1 MPDYD
6 FSKLEPEGD
15 KKKEKKSK
23 KEGTKDLRRNYRI
36 TQCCGNCKYFIYT
49 GVKSRRGFCK
59 LSDPNYRFGLKIF
72 RQPHI
77 KDLCTD
83 AGFPPTHT
91 TNLCDAHAFKAT
103 VYSITQVGEYV
114 GRKFNVDGTE
124 NFD

>member
-6 FSKLEPEGD
+6 FSELSSEQEPEEESLD
-15 KKKEKKSK
+15 P
-23 KEGTKDLRRNYRI
+23 RRNYRI

-59 LSDPNYRFGLKIF
+59 LPVPNHRFGLRIF
-72 RQPHI
+72 REPKI
-77 KDLCTD
+77 ADICLA
-83 AGFPPTHT
+83 AGLLPTHT
-91 TNLCDAHAFKAT
+91 TNLCDSHAFKST

-114 GRKFNVDGTE
+114 NKKFNANGTE